1 MSQPLTPPAALPVQF
16 NGSALAALVLR
27 CLGWRLNYHGFVA
40 RQGVAIVYPHT
51 SNWDFPIAVLAKW
64 AIGVQVRFWGK
75 DSLFRIPVFG
85 TWLRWIGGVPLD
97 RSTSRGAV
105 GEMVAQFDQARERNA
120 LFWLAL
126 SPEGTRKRTDGWRSG
141 YYQVALRA
149 RVPIMLVKL
158 DVSRK
163 CIDFSHFV
171 AITGQVDADHERLA
185 AHYQGA
191 SGFKPQGAS
200 PVRPLSAGKSH
211 NQEERP

>member
-1 MSQPLTPPAALPVQF
+1 MRMSAPPPLPVQF
-16 NGSALAALVLR
+16 QGSALAAWVLR
-27 CLGWRLNYHGFVA
+27 LLGWRLHYHGFAA

-51 SNWDFPIAVLAKW
+51 SNWDFPVAVLAKW

-75 DSLFRIPVFG
+75 DSLFRIPLFG
-85 TWLRWIGGVPLD
+85 AWLRWLGGVPLD

-105 GEMVAQFDQARERNA
+105 GEMVAQFEQARQHNA

-126 SPEGTRKRTDGWRSG
+126 SPEGTRKYTPGWRSG

-149 RVPIMLVKL
+149 KVPIMVVKL
-158 DVSRK
+158 DVANK

-171 AITGQVDADHERLA
+171 RLTGRVDADHERLA
-185 AHYQGA
+185 AHCEGA

-200 PVRPLSAGKSH
+200 PVRVLSGITTNPK
-211 NQEERP
+211 EERP